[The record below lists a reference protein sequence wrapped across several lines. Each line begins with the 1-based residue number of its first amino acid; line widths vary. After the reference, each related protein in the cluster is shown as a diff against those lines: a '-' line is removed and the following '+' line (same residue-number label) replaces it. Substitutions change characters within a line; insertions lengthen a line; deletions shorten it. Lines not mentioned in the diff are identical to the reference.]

1 MDPAKLPTVILDKHP
16 ELQSIG
22 EALAAYREGRP
33 ITTSCPTCKGP
44 SDIEEIKAV
53 GSLWVLCP
61 NGCTWAHFQVEP
73 EAVQEL

>member
-16 ELQSIG
+16 ELPSIG

-33 ITTSCPTCKGP
+33 ITATCPTCKGP
-44 SDIEEIKAV
+44 LHIEEIKAI

-61 NGCTWAHFQVEP
+61 NGCTRAHFQVEP
-73 EAVQEL
+73 EAVQ